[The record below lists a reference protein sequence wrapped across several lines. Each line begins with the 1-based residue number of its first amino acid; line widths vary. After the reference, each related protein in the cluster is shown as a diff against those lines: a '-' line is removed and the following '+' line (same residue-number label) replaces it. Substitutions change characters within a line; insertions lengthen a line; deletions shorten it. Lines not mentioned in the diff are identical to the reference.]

1 MRTKLRHII
10 LGIVLLYS
18 VESLFSQTN
27 QAGRFYIPYLD
38 EESQSNVIVAIS
50 GTGQLCPLE
59 YTNTVSNTNLLTSIE
74 QNLIQEIFVKYKN
87 VTTNSGLPGAV
98 LTDFYETNNIVRAMN
113 RTFKIQNWVSN
124 FQYTNSRDHEIVI
137 LGKGGLLAKFRNKS
151 KDGYNV
157 SFVSTGDGTMLRF
170 SEEKDDSLNGLLVAF
185 EDMHSQGKNWNFR
198 RADFTTNSPL
208 TEYRQYTNGMVFGKF
223 LMWNPQNN
231 DLMLEAEFTEP
242 YDFEKHR
249 LQPQLR

>member
-1 MRTKLRHII
+1 
-10 LGIVLLYS
+10 
-18 VESLFSQTN
+18 
-27 QAGRFYIPYLD
+27 
-38 EESQSNVIVAIS
+38 
-50 GTGQLCPLE
+50 
-59 YTNTVSNTNLLTSIE
+59 
-74 QNLIQEIFVKYKN
+74 
-87 VTTNSGLPGAV
+87 
-98 LTDFYETNNIVRAMN
+98 
-113 RTFKIQNWVSN
+113 
-124 FQYTNSRDHEIVI
+124 
-137 LGKGGLLAKFRNKS
+137 
-151 KDGYNV
+151 
-157 SFVSTGDGTMLRF
+157 MLRF